1 MQRSSILLGALLV
14 GGLSAGTGCAGSAA
28 VRGDER
34 LPVRSV
40 VLYRSGVGYFER
52 SGKFAGDAL
61 EFRVKQSEVGDFLAS
76 LTALE
81 RSSGGVRSVSFEVPD
96 EPVPAPPPPIA
107 SAPDEAFALRT
118 PAPPQPPPSRTSDP
132 HVEVTIAL
140 TGNGAHDLTVAYV
153 VGSPVWRPSYRVVFD
168 GSGKALL
175 QAWAVVQNTSGEDW
189 RDVRLSLTTGAP
201 ISFRSDLGTPIT
213 PRRPLVTDSGE
224 VVDYVPTG
232 ETVLSQQPQ
241 APQAPPPPAQAE
253 APAMD
258 EMREAEESLADQDAS
273 QLRLQKKGSR
283 GVAGG
288 AAAAPMAS
296 RPLAAAALAA
306 TVQSRASA
314 TVVSESV
321 TRYDLSEPVTVPN
334 GSSTMVAIVSAR
346 VTGEQAH
353 LFAPDYGVPLSSQHP
368 FSVARLRNEAG
379 SVLEKGPISVLS
391 NGSFMGQGLLDTLPR
406 DAQAFVPF
414 SLDKSIV
421 VEPAEQWSE
430 ESGSLVR
437 VAHGLVTVRRFSQ
450 RKMHYRFR
458 NGGAAAT
465 KVYVRHARWAQA
477 ELVSPPA
484 GTELAPD
491 KVLVPVSVPPHGA
504 AELELVER
512 TPVEV
517 ELSIMDPRVAEA
529 AGLWLTGPAANDP
542 QNAPLKRALE
552 LGRELAKLD
561 AELANSE
568 REQAEVNAAASEA
581 RKNLKAI
588 EKLPSAKDLR
598 TRLFE
603 RLKQHDARGAELT
616 QQLIENRTKRAE
628 LEVRVNEALDQVTL
642 EIKPPPA

>member
-1 MQRSSILLGALLV
+1 MALGLTA
-14 GGLSAGTGCAGSAA
+14 GCAGSAA
-28 VRGDER
+28 VSGDKR

-52 SGKFAGDAL
+52 SGKFDGDAL

-81 RSSGGVRSVSFEVPD
+81 RSSGGVRSVSFDVPD
-96 EPVPAPPPPIA
+96 PPSPTMTPTPHDAEFAPRLPGPPPPEPT
-107 SAPDEAFALRT
+107 AP
-118 PAPPQPPPSRTSDP
+118 SDP
-132 HVEVTIAL
+132 RVDVTIAL
-140 TGNGAHDLTVAYV
+140 TEGGNHDLTVAYV

-168 GSGKALL
+168 GTDKALL

-189 RDVRLSLTTGAP
+189 RDVRLALTTGAP

-232 ETVLSQQPQ
+232 ETVLDQQPQ
-241 APQAPPPPAQAE
+241 ASAAPAPPPAPPVEAQQ
-253 APAMD
+253 D
-258 EMREAEESLADQDAS
+258 MREAEEESLASDRDDSA
-273 QLRLQKKGSR
+273 RLQKKLSR
-283 GVAGG
+283 GAAGG
-288 AAAAPMAS
+288 AAVAPQAS
-296 RPLAAAALAA
+296 RSLDMAGLANS
-306 TVQSRASA
+306 VRSQASA
-314 TVVSESV
+314 TVVTESV

-353 LFAPDYGVPLSSQHP
+353 LFAPDWGVPLSRQHP

-379 SVLEKGPISVLS
+379 SVLEKGPVSVLS

-430 ESGSLVR
+430 ENGSLVR
-437 VAHGLVTVRRFSQ
+437 VSRGLVTVRRFSQ
-450 RKMHYRFR
+450 RKMLYRLR

-465 KVYVRHARWAQA
+465 KVYVRHPRWGQA
-477 ELVSPPA
+477 ELVQPPA

-491 KVLVPVSVPPHGA
+491 KLLVPVSVPAHGA
-504 AELELVER
+504 AELTLVER

-529 AGLWLTGPAANDP
+529 AGVWLTGPAASDP
-542 QNAPLKRALE
+542 KNAPLKRALE
-552 LGRELAKLD
+552 LGSELARLD
-561 AELANSE
+561 TALVNSE

-588 EKLPSAKDLR
+588 EKLASAKDLR

-603 RLKQHDARGAELT
+603 RLKQLDARGAELT
-616 QQLIENRTKRAE
+616 TQLIENRTKRAE

-642 EIKPPPA
+642 EPG